1 MASYATFV
9 EGLPDDIPA
18 LFPRGYRPGIL
29 VLDDL
34 MRNCCKD
41 ERIQDLF
48 TRVSSLRC
56 HLHLFDPEPF
66 PTREIFISLN
76 AHYIIAFDN
85 PRDTLGLR
93 TLAQQASAGHAPYV

>member
-1 MASYATFV
+1 MASDATFV

-18 LFPRGYRPGIL
+18 LFPRGCRPGIL

-34 MRNCCKD
+34 MRNCSEN
-41 ERIQDLF
+41 ERIQGLF

-56 HLHLFDPEPF
+56 HLHRFDPNPF

-76 AHYIIAFDN
+76 VQYIIAFDN
-85 PRDTLGLR
+85 PRDTLGFR
-93 TLAQQASAGHAPYV
+93 TLAQQASAGHVPYV